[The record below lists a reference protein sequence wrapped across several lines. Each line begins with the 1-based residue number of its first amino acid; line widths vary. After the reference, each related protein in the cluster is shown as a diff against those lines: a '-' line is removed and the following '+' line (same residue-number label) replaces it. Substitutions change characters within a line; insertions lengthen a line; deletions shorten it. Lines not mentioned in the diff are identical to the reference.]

1 MARKTA
7 VFLLLAVL
15 LAAAVGLSG
24 CAREEAAQSEKMV
37 TVKFSEVV
45 RSIFY
50 APQYVAINKGFFED
64 EGLKLDLTTA
74 QGADK
79 VMTALLSGEAD
90 IGLAGPEATVY
101 VYNEGQKD
109 YAINFAQLTRTD
121 GSFLVG
127 RQKEPDFKWENL
139 KGKTII
145 GGRPGGIPEMVLE
158 YVLKQH
164 GLTPG
169 KDVNIITNLQFTA
182 TAGAFKGGTGD
193 YVALFE
199 PTASMLE
206 KEGAGYV
213 VASIGLSSGELPY
226 TVYMARKS
234 YIEEHPEVV
243 QKFTNAIYR
252 GQLWVASHEPHEVAE
267 AIASFFPGTDM
278 DILTKVVERYKE
290 QDTWNANPYM
300 EYAPFVYFQ
309 NIIKSAGELDKTVE
323 PSVLIT
329 HKFAGEAMETQPEK

>member
-1 MARKTA
+1 MARKA
-7 VFLLLAVL
+7 SILLLAVL
-15 LAAAVGLSG
+15 LVAAVCAGG
-24 CAREEAAQSEKMV
+24 CARKEAAQPEQIV

-50 APQYVAINKGFFED
+50 APQYVAINQGFFED
-64 EGLKLDLTTA
+64 EGLKLELTTA

-79 VMTALLSGEAD
+79 VMTALLSGAAD
-90 IGLAGPEATVY
+90 IGLAGAEATVY
-101 VYNEGQKD
+101 VYNQGQDD
-109 YAINFAQLTRTD
+109 YAVNFAQLTRRD

-127 RQKEPDFKWENL
+127 RQAEPDFKWENL

-169 KDVNIITNLQFTA
+169 QDVNIITNLQFTA
-182 TAGAFKGGTGD
+182 TAGAFQGGTGD

-206 KEGAGYV
+206 KEGAGHV
-213 VASIGLSSGELPY
+213 VASIGVSSGEMPY

-234 YIEEHPEVV
+234 FIKENPEVV

-252 GQLWVASHEPHEVAE
+252 GQLWVACHQPHEVAE
-267 AIASFFPGTDM
+267 AIASFFPGTDLEL
-278 DILTKVVERYKE
+278 LTRVVERYME
-290 QDTWNANPYM
+290 QETWCVTPYM
-300 EYAPFVYFQ
+300 QYAPFVYMQ
-309 NIIKSAGELDKTVE
+309 NIIKTAGELDETVK
-323 PSVLIT
+323 PDVLIT
-329 HKFAGEAMETQPEK
+329 HDFARRAIENERGK

>member
-1 MARKTA
+1 VKKASLW
-7 VFLLLAVL
+7 LLVVL
-15 LAAAVGLSG
+15 LVVTMGAGG
-24 CAREEAAQSEKMV
+24 CAGKEGAQKEKV
-37 TVKFSEVV
+37 INVRFSEVV

-50 APQYVAINKGFFED
+50 APQYVAINQVFFED
-64 EGLKLDLTTA
+64 EGLKVELTTD

-79 VMTALLSGEAD
+79 VMTALLSGAAD
-90 IGLAGPEATVY
+90 IGLAGAEATVY
-101 VYNEGQKD
+101 VYNQGQED
-109 YAINFAQLTRTD
+109 YVLNFAQLTRRD

-127 RQKEPDFKWENL
+127 RQPEPDFKWENL

-158 YVLKQH
+158 YVLKEH

-169 KDVNIITNLQFTA
+169 KDVKIITNLQFTA
-182 TAGAFKGGTGD
+182 TAGAFTGGTGD

-206 KEGAGYV
+206 QEGAGQV

-234 YIEEHPEVV
+234 FIRENPEVV

-252 GQLWVASHEPHEVAE
+252 GQLWVASHQPHEVAE

-278 DILTKVVERYKE
+278 ELLTRVVERYME
-290 QDTWNANPYM
+290 QDTWCVTPYM
-300 EYAPFVYFQ
+300 QYAPFVYMQ
-309 NIIKSAGELDKTVE
+309 NIIKTAGELDKTIE

-329 HKFAGEAMETQPEK
+329 HDFARRAIESKRGK